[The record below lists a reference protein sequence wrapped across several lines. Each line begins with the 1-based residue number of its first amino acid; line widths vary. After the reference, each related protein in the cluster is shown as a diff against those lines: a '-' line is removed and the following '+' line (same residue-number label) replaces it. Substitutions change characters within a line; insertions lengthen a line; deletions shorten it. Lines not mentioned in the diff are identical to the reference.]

1 MKKKPIEYD
10 EESYW
15 PVLII
20 KEGKPYRLTKL
31 VRKDINDP
39 CKLCDLRDECFES
52 NVAAKYVSL
61 CLSDDRDDGWYFE
74 EDWSIVGKLVADFA
88 TDVATFK

>member
-39 CKLCDLRDECFES
+39 CKLCDLRDECFER

-61 CLSDDRDDGWYFE
+61 CLSDDRDDGWFFA
-74 EDWSIVGKLVADFA
+74 EDWSFVNNEISDFV
-88 TDVATFK
+88 TE